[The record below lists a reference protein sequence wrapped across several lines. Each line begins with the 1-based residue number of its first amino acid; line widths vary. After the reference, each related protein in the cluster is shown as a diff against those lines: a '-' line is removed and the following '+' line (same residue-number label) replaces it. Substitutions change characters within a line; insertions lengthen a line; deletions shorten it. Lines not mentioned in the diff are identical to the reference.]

1 MKSQSN
7 EILKEELKMESPKD
21 YITREEIM
29 ADLGISGKYA
39 EELIR
44 DRNFP
49 SIPLGKKLWV
59 VPLSAYNKFKSDPT
73 LIVAFKQKKL
83 SDSKPA
89 KA

>member
-1 MKSQSN
+1 MKTQ
-7 EILKEELKMESPKD
+7 LKEVMKEEIKMQNPKD

-39 EELIR
+39 DELIR
-44 DRNFP
+44 NKNFP

-59 VPLSAYNKFKSDPT
+59 VPLSAYTKFKTDPT
-73 LIVAFKQKKL
+73 LIVAFKNKNL
-83 SDSKPA
+83 SDSKPV